1 MIRVA
6 AKYVS
11 VGMAALLAGCGGED
25 AGQRVAFGD
34 WRGVRL
40 DVPIERPDFRLTAT
54 DGTIFDF
61 RRDTDRQLALLFF
74 GYTHCPDICPV
85 HMTNLAAVLRQL
97 PYEAKSR
104 VAVVFV
110 STDPERDTA
119 ARIREWLDAMDPSF
133 IGLRGTIEE
142 VNAIQ
147 RAVGLPPAQAGPQTG
162 DAYAVGHAAQ
172 ILAFA
177 PDGPARFAYPFG
189 TRQTDWLADIPRLLD
204 SP

>member
-1 MIRVA
+1 MFVPLCT
-6 AKYVS
+6 
-11 VGMAALLAGCGGED
+11 AALMACGGEEP
-25 AGQRVAFGD
+25 GPRVVAGD
-34 WRGVRL
+34 WRGVPL
-40 DVPIERPDFRLTAT
+40 DAPIVRPDFRLTAT
-54 DGTIFDF
+54 DGSTFDF
-61 RRDTDRQLALLFF
+61 RRETEGRLTLLFF
-74 GYTHCPDICPV
+74 GYTFCPDICPV
-85 HMTNLAAVLRQL
+85 HLTNLAAVLRQL
-97 PYEAKSR
+97 PYDAKNR

-119 ARIREWLDAMDPSF
+119 PRIREWLDAMDPSF
-133 IGLRGTIEE
+133 IGLRGTIDE

-147 RAVGLPPAQAGPQTG
+147 RAVGLPPAMAGLPTG

-189 TRQTDWLADIPRLLD
+189 TRQADWLADIPRLLD